1 MNENHLAMKATVATL
16 EKKGFRWSAQ
26 DEESVYLSRKRGC
39 QHVMAQVDCFDGE
52 DVTVNGMTLE
62 DYIEWLKNF

>member
-1 MNENHLAMKATVATL
+1 
-16 EKKGFRWSAQ
+16 
-26 DEESVYLSRKRGC
+26 
-39 QHVMAQVDCFDGE
+39 MAQVDCFDGE